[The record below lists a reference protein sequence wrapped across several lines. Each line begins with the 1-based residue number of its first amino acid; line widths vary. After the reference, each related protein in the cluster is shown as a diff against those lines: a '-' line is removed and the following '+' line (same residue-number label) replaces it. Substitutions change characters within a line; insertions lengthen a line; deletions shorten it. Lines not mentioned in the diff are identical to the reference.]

1 MRATWPRRFGIEGRN
16 VGIAM
21 LASVVALALFVGLV
35 IVVTA
40 LSVH

>member
-1 MRATWPRRFGIEGRN
+1 VRATWPRRLGIEVRN